1 MTETTTIE
9 LAALLSPERLERL
22 QEEARQQNRQLP
34 ALVQDVIERYLEEL
48 DEDEWDQRWEER
60 ENALRDC
67 NRSYGSLL

>member
-34 ALVQDVIERYLEEL
+34 ALVQDAIESYLQEL
-48 DEDEWDQRWEER
+48 DEEDEEGR
-60 ENALRDC
+60 EDDA
-67 NRSYGSLL
+67 G